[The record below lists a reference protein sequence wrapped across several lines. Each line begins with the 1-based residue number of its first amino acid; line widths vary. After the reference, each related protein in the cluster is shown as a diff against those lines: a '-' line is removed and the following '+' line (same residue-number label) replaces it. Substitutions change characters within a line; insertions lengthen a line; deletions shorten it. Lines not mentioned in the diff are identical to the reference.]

1 MQFHNIQ
8 TMKCYRLFVQ
18 NGNLLEI
25 YNSEYGWAM
34 DGSGEI
40 LTIFIGQAGTQLA
53 NACWE
58 LFCLEHG
65 VSPNG
70 CLRQGYYPTDPT
82 MCTFF
87 SESQVSKCIIHDKSI
102 IGLDPKDLYLHI
114 FF

>member
-1 MQFHNIQ
+1 
-8 TMKCYRLFVQ
+8 
-18 NGNLLEI
+18 
-25 YNSEYGWAM
+25 M

-82 MCTFF
+82 MCAFF
-87 SESQVSKCIIHDKSI
+87 SESQVSKCIIRDKNI
-102 IGLDPKDLYLHI
+102 IGLDPKDLFI
-114 FF
+114 FFFR